1 MLNDNWEKEGGESRT
16 EFYRSWRTKVGIAS
30 VSDVDQVEYVM
41 RGGDAVP
48 VAIIELS
55 VADYGPPPGF
65 FDAILHEKLSEAR
78 GQGKV
83 LRLLAER
90 LKVDLYGL
98 ILLKDNT
105 SDFWLYNITK
115 ARGWKRM
122 TEREFVQWLGR
133 IREAR

>member
-65 FDAILHEKLSEAR
+65 FDAILNEKLSEVR
-78 GQGKV
+78 GRCFGY
-83 LRLLAER
+83 LRNA
-90 LKVDLYGL
+90 
-98 ILLKDNT
+98 
-105 SDFWLYNITK
+105 
-115 ARGWKRM
+115 
-122 TEREFVQWLGR
+122 
-133 IREAR
+133 

>member
-1 MLNDNWEKEGGESRT
+1 M
-16 EFYRSWRTKVGIAS
+16 
-30 VSDVDQVEYVM
+30 
-41 RGGDAVP
+41 
-48 VAIIELS
+48 
-55 VADYGPPPGF
+55 
-65 FDAILHEKLSEAR
+65 
-78 GQGKV
+78 
-83 LRLLAER
+83 
-90 LKVDLYGL
+90 KVDLYGL